1 MADLYFNR
9 YFNFLVNG
17 NQTTVPYVKLPT
29 KSSDKKY
36 FYKVGVSRLDKIS
49 QEVYGSPLFG
59 WLIMIANPQFG
70 GLEWNIPDGAL
81 LNVPF
86 PLVASIQDYESQL
99 NNYFTYYGR

>member
-1 MADLYFNR
+1 MNDLYFNR
-9 YFNFLVNG
+9 YVNFLING
-17 NQTTVPYVKLPT
+17 TQTTVPFVKLPV

-49 QEVYGSPLFG
+49 QEVYGSPFFG
-59 WLIMIANPQFG
+59 WVIMIANPQFG

-86 PLVASIQDYESQL
+86 PLVASIQDYEAQL
-99 NNYFTYYGR
+99 NNYFLYYGR

>member
-1 MADLYFNR
+1 
-9 YFNFLVNG
+9 V
-17 NQTTVPYVKLPT
+17 

-49 QEVYGSPLFG
+49 QEVYGSPFFG
-59 WLIMIANPQFG
+59 WVIMIANPQFG

-86 PLVASIQDYESQL
+86 PNGCSGKPL
-99 NNYFTYYGR
+99 NMYFTK